1 MLKYIRGAEKVYF
14 HNEDYENAL
23 LKGGELISNHMIT
36 IYVKD
41 YSHIRS
47 IFNYCLFYRR

>member
-1 MLKYIRGAEKVYF
+1 MLRYISGAEKVYF
-14 HNEDYENAL
+14 YNEDFENAL

-36 IYVKD
+36 IYFKD
-41 YSHIRS
+41 YSHIGL